1 MEAKDLINK
10 KLNIEMDK
18 KVSIPIS
25 DITDEEE
32 LQDII
37 DELEYCDND
46 IDMIDCITEKLLSM
60 LDPGDYLDK
69 CYIDD

>member
-32 LQDII
+32 LQDMI
-37 DELEYCDND
+37 DDLEYFNND
-46 IDMIDCITEKLLSM
+46 TDVIDCITEKLLSM

-69 CYIDD
+69 CYLDD